1 MARLD
6 AHRLAAWR
14 RLQAAVGEV
23 ERAIDEQ
30 LRDEWDIALGWFDV
44 LACLQRLGGVARP
57 LDVAADL
64 RLPASSVSRRLDRL
78 EEEGWVARHRFVDE
92 SDRRAVDVELTRT
105 GRRLWREMN
114 VSYRR
119 AVQSAFAAALDADD
133 VEALHRVV
141 DRLDGDGDRDVA
153 GAGPGAGAET
163 GAGRSGH
170 RP

>member
-14 RLQAAVGEV
+14 RLQAVVGEV

-30 LRDEWDIALGWFDV
+30 LREEWDISLGWFDV

-57 LDVAADL
+57 LDVAAEL

-119 AVQSAFAAALDADD
+119 AVQNAFATALDTDD
-133 VEALHRVV
+133 VDALHRVV
-141 DRLDGDGDRDVA
+141 DRLDGDDDVD
-153 GAGPGAGAET
+153 GAGVGAGAET
-163 GAGRSGH
+163 AAARSG
-170 RP
+170 REP